1 MIKVKY
7 LVYLF
12 ICFLYIG
19 VAWAAPSVSD
29 LHKLEEQI
37 RQEEQRQKESK
48 KKSDELNKEVQNVQ
62 KQMVALAKNVR
73 KQEGQL
79 SLLEQKKKELEDQQ
93 HELDLRLS
101 LTNQQ
106 LARIMLGMQTLALRP
121 TELLLFESKTP
132 INMLRSKQLMQYSFP
147 IVGGIQEQTRWDLSQ
162 LSRVR
167 EDLQNKIQE
176 IKMATA
182 QLSEKNQNMAKL
194 AKQKMVLQAQYMS
207 HYEKSKAKAQSL
219 AKEAKD
225 LKELLANLEKE
236 RAEQQARAKL
246 TPHVGQ
252 GAFFK
257 AKGSLMLPVRGVITQ
272 NFGDIVG
279 ASGAHVKGI
288 VIQTRPRAQITAPF
302 DGTVLFAGP
311 FQNYGQLIIID
322 HGENYLTV
330 MAGMD
335 TIDAAVGQQLLAGEP
350 VGYMKQNYTNL
361 YFELRHGGQ
370 AIDPKEWF
378 ANVKEEV

>member
-1 MIKVKY
+1 MKY

-12 ICFLYIG
+12 IGFLYIG
-19 VAWAAPSVSD
+19 AAWAAPSVSD

-93 HELDLRLS
+93 RELDLRLS

-361 YFELRHGGQ
+361 YFELRHKGQ
-370 AIDPKEWF
+370 AIDPREWF

>member
-1 MIKVKY
+1 MKFWGA
-7 LVYLF
+7 LF
-12 ICFLYIG
+12 FCLIYAC
-19 VAWAAPSVSD
+19 AAESAPSVND

-37 RQEEQRQKESK
+37 RQEELRQQESK

-62 KQMVALAKNVR
+62 KQMVALAKTVR

-93 HELDLRLS
+93 RELDVRLS

-121 TELLLFESKTP
+121 TELLLFESQTP

-147 IVGGIQEQTRWDLSQ
+147 IVGGIQEQTKLDLIQ

-176 IKMATA
+176 IKVATA
-182 QLSEKNQNMAKL
+182 QLSEKNQNMGKL
-194 AKQKMVLQAQYMS
+194 AKQKMILQAQYMS

-236 RAEQQARAKL
+236 RAAQQARAQL

-257 AKGSLMLPVRGVITQ
+257 AKGSLLWPVQGVVTQ

-279 ASGAHVKGI
+279 SSGAHMKGI
-288 VIQTRPRAQITAPF
+288 VIQTRPRAQITTPF

-322 HGENYLTV
+322 HGDNYLTV

-335 TIDAAVGQQLLAGEP
+335 TIDAGVGQQLLAGEP
-350 VGYMKQNYTNL
+350 VGYMKPNYTNL
-361 YFELRHGGQ
+361 YFELRHAGQ
-370 AIDPKEWF
+370 AIDPKGWF
-378 ANVKEEV
+378 SG

>member
-1 MIKVKY
+1 VKY

-12 ICFLYIG
+12 IGFLYIG
-19 VAWAAPSVSD
+19 AAWAAPSVSD

-93 HELDLRLS
+93 RELDLRLS

-361 YFELRHGGQ
+361 YFELRHKGQ
-370 AIDPKEWF
+370 AIDPREWF

>member
-1 MIKVKY
+1 MRY
-7 LVYLF
+7 WGYLF
-12 ICFLYIG
+12 IGLLYAG
-19 VAWAAPSVSD
+19 VAVAAPSVSD

-37 RQEEQRQKESK
+37 RQEELRQKESK
-48 KKSDELNKEVQNVQ
+48 KKSEELNREVKNVQ
-62 KQMVALAKNVR
+62 KQMVSLARNVR
-73 KQEGQL
+73 RQEGQL
-79 SLLEQKKKELEDQQ
+79 SLLEQKKKELEQQ
-93 HELDLRLS
+93 QRELDVRLS

-106 LARIMLGMQTLALRP
+106 LTRIMQGMQTLALRP

-132 INMLRSKQLMQYSFP
+132 INMLRSKLLMQYSFP
-147 IVGGIQEQTRWDLSQ
+147 IVGGIQEQTKQDLIQ

-176 IKMATA
+176 IRTATA
-182 QLSEKNQNMAKL
+182 QLSEQNQNMAKL
-194 AKQKMVLQAQYMS
+194 AKQKMALQAQYKS

-225 LKELLANLEKE
+225 LNELLANLEKE
-236 RAEQQARAKL
+236 RLAQQARAKI
-246 TPHVGQ
+246 TPHIGQ
-252 GAFFK
+252 GAFAK
-257 AKGSLMLPVRGVITQ
+257 AKGSLLLPVQGVITQ

-288 VIQTRPRAQITAPF
+288 LIQTRPRAQITAPF

-322 HGENYLTV
+322 HGGNYLTV
-330 MAGMD
+330 MSGMD
-335 TIDAAVGQQLLAGEP
+335 SIDAAVGQQLLAGEP

-361 YFELRHGGQ
+361 YLELRHNGQ

-378 ANVKEEV
+378 VS

>member
-1 MIKVKY
+1 MRY
-7 LVYLF
+7 WGYLF
-12 ICFLYIG
+12 VGLLYAG
-19 VAWAAPSVSD
+19 VAVAAPSVSD

-37 RQEEQRQKESK
+37 RQEELRQKESK
-48 KKSDELNKEVQNVQ
+48 KKSEELNKEVKNVQ
-62 KQMVALAKNVR
+62 KQMVSLAKNVR
-73 KQEGQL
+73 RQEGQL
-79 SLLEQKKKELEDQQ
+79 SLLEQKKKELEQQ
-93 HELDLRLS
+93 QRELDVRLS

-106 LARIMLGMQTLALRP
+106 LARIMQGMQTLALRP

-132 INMLRSKQLMQYSFP
+132 INMLRSKLLMQYSFP
-147 IVGGIQEQTRWDLSQ
+147 IVGGIQEQTTQDLIQ

-176 IKMATA
+176 IKTVTA

-194 AKQKMVLQAQYMS
+194 AKQKMVLQAQYKS

-236 RAEQQARAKL
+236 RQAQQARAKL

-252 GAFFK
+252 GAFAR
-257 AKGSLMLPVRGVITQ
+257 AKGSLLLPVQGVITQ

-288 VIQTRPRAQITAPF
+288 LIQTRPRAQITAPF

-322 HGENYLTV
+322 HGGNYLTV
-330 MAGMD
+330 MSGMD
-335 TIDAAVGQQLLAGEP
+335 NIDAAVGQQLLAGEP

-361 YFELRHGGQ
+361 YLELRYNGQ
-370 AIDPKEWF
+370 AIDPKDWF
-378 ANVKEEV
+378 VS

>member
-1 MIKVKY
+1 MKY
-7 LVYLF
+7 WCCLLVS
-12 ICFLYIG
+12 FLYAG
-19 VAWAAPSVSD
+19 VALAAPSVSD

-48 KKSDELNKEVQNVQ
+48 KKSEELTREVQSVQ

-73 KQEGQL
+73 RQEGQL
-79 SLLEQKKKELEDQQ
+79 SLLEQKKKELEEQQ
-93 HELDLRLS
+93 RTLDGRLA

-106 LARIMLGMQTLALRP
+106 LARIMQGMQTLALRP

-147 IVGGIQEQTRWDLSQ
+147 IVGGIQEQTKEDLAE

-167 EDLQNKIQE
+167 ADLQNKIQE
-176 IKMATA
+176 IKSVTV
-182 QLSEKNQNMAKL
+182 QLSEKNQNMEKL
-194 AKQKMVLQAQYMS
+194 AKQKMVLQAQYLS

-225 LKELLANLEKE
+225 LKELLAKLEKE
-236 RAEQQARAKL
+236 RLAQQARAQL

-252 GAFFK
+252 GAFYK
-257 AKGSLMLPVRGVITQ
+257 AKGSLLLPVQGVITQ

-279 ASGAHVKGI
+279 PSGAHVKGI
-288 VIQTRPRAQITAPF
+288 LIQTRPKAQITTPF

-322 HGENYLTV
+322 HGDNYLTV

-335 TIDAAVGQQLLAGEP
+335 KIDAAVGQQLLAGEP

-361 YFELRHGGQ
+361 YLELRHSGQ
-370 AIDPKEWF
+370 AIDPIEWF
-378 ANVKEEV
+378 AT